1 MTTKDSQ
8 FAKGDTLTLTIDALA
23 TGGKALTR
31 LDGMVIFMDRGL
43 PGQTVEVKITKKKK
57 RFAEA
62 VLTKVITDAPD
73 QISPR
78 CAHFGVCGGC
88 LWQNMEYSKQ
98 LAWKKR
104 FVSDS
109 LSRIAGAQD
118 LEINDPIPSPETFY
132 YRNKMEFAFGDRRGD
147 ITVGLRRYGT
157 HNVVDLQE
165 CYLQTERTIEIIDLV
180 REFVNATP
188 ALTAYDANSRR
199 GYLRFLVIRETKHT
213 NQCMVQV
220 ITAKDTTNNDQQHR
234 AIRQLGQLLQE
245 RMNVT
250 TFIHSLRTHTTQVA
264 YGEKTYVVLGQKS
277 LTEVLNFEKDM
288 PSLSLSSHADG
299 FFQVNTNAAARLYET
314 AVEMAE
320 LTGTEKIWDL
330 YCGVGGIAL
339 TAAPRA
345 ADVFGMEITEQAIAS
360 AKENA
365 TINGIENV
373 RFVSGDVRSALTN
386 EPSMPDVVFVDP
398 PRSGM
403 NPEVVD
409 LIMEQTPKRI
419 IYVSCDPA
427 TQARDIA
434 VLGNQ
439 YTVTTVQPVDMFPQ
453 TAHIE
458 NIIRLDLKAE

>member
-8 FAKGDTLTLTIDALA
+8 FAKGDTLTVTIDALA

-62 VLTKVITDAPD
+62 VLVKVISDAPD
-73 QISPR
+73 QITPR
-78 CAHFGVCGGC
+78 CNHFGVCGGC
-88 LWQNMEYSKQ
+88 LWQNMDYAKQ
-98 LAWKKR
+98 LEWKKR

-109 LSRIAGAQD
+109 LKRIAGAENID
-118 LEINDPIPSPETFY
+118 INDPIPSPETFY
-132 YRNKMEFAFGDRRGD
+132 YRNKMEFAFGDKHGE
-147 ITVGLRRYGT
+147 IVVGLRRYGT
-157 HNVVDLQE
+157 HNVIDLQE
-165 CYLQTERTIEIIDLV
+165 CYLQTERTIEILNLV

-188 ALTAYDANSRR
+188 ALTAYDANARR

-220 ITAKDTTNNDQQHR
+220 ITTKDTTNGDQQHR
-234 AIRQLGQLLQE
+234 AIKQLGQLLQE

-264 YGEKTYVVLGQKS
+264 YGEKTFVVLGQKS
-277 LTEVLNFEKDM
+277 LTEVLNFENNR

-299 FFQVNTNAAARLYET
+299 FFQVNTDATARLYGE
-314 AVEMAE
+314 AVDLAE
-320 LTGTEKIWDL
+320 LSGTENVWDL

-339 TAAPRA
+339 TAAPDA
-345 ADVFGMEITEQAIAS
+345 ADVFAMEITAQAITS
-360 AKENA
+360 ANENA
-365 TINGIENV
+365 TINNINNV
-373 RFVSGDVRSALTN
+373 RFVSGDVRNVLSD
-386 EPSMPDVVFVDP
+386 EPSQPDVVFVDP

-403 NPEVVD
+403 NPEVVE
-409 LIMEQTPKRI
+409 LLMKRSPKRI
-419 IYVSCDPA
+419 VYVSCDPA

-434 VLGNQ
+434 TLSKQ
-439 YTVTTVQPVDMFPQ
+439 YKVTAVQPVDMFPQ

-458 NIIRLDLKAE
+458 NIVRLDLIN

>member
-8 FAKGDTLTLTIDALA
+8 FAKGDTLTVTIDALA

-62 VLTKVITDAPD
+62 VLSKVISDAPD
-73 QISPR
+73 QITPR
-78 CAHFGVCGGC
+78 CGHFGTCGGC

-98 LAWKKR
+98 LEWKKR

-118 LEINDPIPSPETFY
+118 LEINDPIPSPDTFY
-132 YRNKMEFAFGDRRGD
+132 YRNKMEFAFGDKQGD

-165 CYLQTERTIEIIDLV
+165 CYLQTEHTMEILDLV
-180 REFVNATP
+180 REFVNSTP
-188 ALTAYDANSRR
+188 ALTAYDPNTRR

-213 NQCMVQV
+213 NQCMVQI
-220 ITAKDTTNNDQQHR
+220 ITCKDTTNGDQQHR

-250 TFIHSLRTHTTQVA
+250 TFIHSLRTHTSQVA

-277 LTEVLNFEKDM
+277 LTEVLSFENGM
-288 PSLSLSSHADG
+288 PSLSLASHADG
-299 FFQVNTNAAARLYET
+299 FFQVNTDATARLYGT
-314 AVEMAE
+314 AIDLAE
-320 LTGTEKIWDL
+320 LSGTEKVWDL

-339 TAAPRA
+339 SAAPNA
-345 ADVFGMEITEQAIAS
+345 SEVFGMEITPQAIAS
-360 AKENA
+360 ANENA
-365 TINGIENV
+365 KINNIENV
-373 RFVSGDVRSALTN
+373 RFVSGDVRSALEN
-386 EPSMPDVVFVDP
+386 ESSKPDVVFVDP

-403 NPEVVD
+403 NQEVVD
-409 LIMEQTPKRI
+409 LIMERTPQRI

-434 VLGNQ
+434 TLSAL
-439 YTVTTVQPVDMFPQ
+439 YTVTAVQPVDLFPQ

-458 NIIRLDLKAE
+458 NIIRLDLTN

>member
-8 FAKGDTLTLTIDALA
+8 FAKGDTLTVTIDALA

-62 VLTKVITDAPD
+62 VLSKVISDAPD
-73 QISPR
+73 QITPR
-78 CAHFGVCGGC
+78 CGHFGTCGGC

-98 LAWKKR
+98 LEWKKR

-118 LEINDPIPSPETFY
+118 LEINDPIPSPDTFY
-132 YRNKMEFAFGDRRGD
+132 YRNKMEFAFGDKQGD

-165 CYLQTERTIEIIDLV
+165 CYLQTEHTMEILDLV
-180 REFVNATP
+180 REFVNSTP
-188 ALTAYDANSRR
+188 ALTAYDPTTRR

-213 NQCMVQV
+213 NQCMVQI
-220 ITAKDTTNNDQQHR
+220 ITCKDTTNGDQQHR

-250 TFIHSLRTHTTQVA
+250 TFIHSLRTHTSQVA

-277 LTEVLNFEKDM
+277 LTEVLNFENGM
-288 PSLSLSSHADG
+288 PSLSLASHADG
-299 FFQVNTNAAARLYET
+299 FFQVNTDATARLYGT
-314 AVEMAE
+314 AIDLAE
-320 LTGTEKIWDL
+320 LSGTEKVWDL

-339 TAAPRA
+339 SAAPNA
-345 ADVFGMEITEQAIAS
+345 SEVFGMEITPQAIAS
-360 AKENA
+360 ANENA
-365 TINGIENV
+365 KINNIENV
-373 RFVSGDVRSALTN
+373 RFVSGDVRSALEN
-386 EPSMPDVVFVDP
+386 ESSKPDVVFVDP

-403 NPEVVD
+403 NQEVVD
-409 LIMEQTPKRI
+409 LIMERTPQRI

-434 VLGNQ
+434 TLSAL
-439 YTVTTVQPVDMFPQ
+439 YTVTAVQPVDLFPQ

-458 NIIRLDLKAE
+458 NIIRLDLTN